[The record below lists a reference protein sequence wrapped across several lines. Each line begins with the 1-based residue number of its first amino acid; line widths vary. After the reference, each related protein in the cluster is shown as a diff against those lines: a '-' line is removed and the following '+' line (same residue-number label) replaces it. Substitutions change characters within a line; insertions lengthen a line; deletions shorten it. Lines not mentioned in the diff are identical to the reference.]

1 MKLALTGATGFV
13 GAALLDLALSEG
25 HEIRA
30 LTRRAQSARPGVEW
44 IAGDLS
50 NASALA
56 ELVRG
61 VDAVIHVAGVVNAP
75 DLAGFEAGN
84 VAGTQAMLD
93 AVAAEGVHR
102 FVHVSSL
109 AAREPGLSAYGA
121 SKFHAEERVQ
131 ASGLD
136 WTLVR
141 PPMIYGPRDKELL
154 ELFRAAKWGVVPVPA
169 EGRASIIH
177 VEDLARLLVA
187 LASAPSVGTI
197 YEADDGVTGGWRHRD
212 MARAIGAA
220 VGRKPLVLGVSR
232 RMLELAAKADGLL
245 RGARARLTPDRAAYF
260 AHPDWT
266 CARSA
271 AVPPD
276 LWQPR
281 IETRAGFARTARW
294 YRAAGWL

>member
-13 GAALLDLALSEG
+13 GAALLELALAEG
-25 HEIRA
+25 HEVRA
-30 LTRRAQSARPGVEW
+30 LARRSQPDRAGVAW
-44 IAGDLS
+44 IAGDLA
-50 NASALA
+50 NAAALA
-56 ELVRG
+56 ELARG
-61 VDAVIHVAGVVNAP
+61 ADALIHVAGVVNAP
-75 DLAGFEAGN
+75 DAAGFEAGN

-93 AVAAEGVHR
+93 AAEAQGVSR

-121 SKFHAEERVQ
+121 SKLRAEERVQ

-136 WTLVR
+136 WTMVR

-154 ELFRAAKWGVVPVPA
+154 DLFRAAKWGLVPVPA

-177 VEDLARLLVA
+177 VEDLARLLLT
-187 LASAPSVGTI
+187 LAAAVSVGTI
-197 YEADDGVTGGWRHRD
+197 YEADDGVQGGWRHRD
-212 MARAIGAA
+212 MARAIGSA
-220 VGRKPLVLGVSR
+220 VGRRPLVLGISS

-245 RGARARLTPDRAAYF
+245 RGKRAKLTPDRAAYF

-271 AVPPD
+271 AVPSD
-276 LWQPR
+276 LWRPQ
-281 IETRAGFARTARW
+281 IETRAGLARTARW
-294 YRAAGWL
+294 YRAQGWL

>member
-13 GAALLDLALSEG
+13 GAALLDLALAEG
-25 HEIRA
+25 HEVRA
-30 LTRRAQSARPGVEW
+30 LTRRSQPERKDVTW
-44 IAGDLS
+44 VAGDLA
-50 NASALA
+50 NTAALA
-56 ELVRG
+56 ELARG

-75 DLAGFEAGN
+75 DAAGFEAGN
-84 VAGTQAMLD
+84 VAGTEATLD
-93 AVAAEGVHR
+93 AAAACEVRR

-121 SKFHAEERVQ
+121 SKLRAEERVQ
-131 ASGLD
+131 GSGLD
-136 WTLVR
+136 WTMVR

-154 ELFRAAKWGVVPVPA
+154 DLFRAAKWGLVPVPA

-177 VEDLARLLVA
+177 VEDLARLLLA
-187 LASAPSVGTI
+187 LASAQSVGTI
-197 YEADDGVTGGWRHRD
+197 YEADDGLPGGWRHRD

-220 VGRKPLVLGVSR
+220 VGRRPFVLGVSR
-232 RMLELAAKADGLL
+232 TMLEFAAKADGLL
-245 RGARARLTPDRAAYF
+245 RGSRAKLTPDRAAYF

-266 CARSA
+266 CRRSA
-271 AVPPD
+271 SVPPD

-281 IETRAGFARTARW
+281 IETRLGFARTAQW